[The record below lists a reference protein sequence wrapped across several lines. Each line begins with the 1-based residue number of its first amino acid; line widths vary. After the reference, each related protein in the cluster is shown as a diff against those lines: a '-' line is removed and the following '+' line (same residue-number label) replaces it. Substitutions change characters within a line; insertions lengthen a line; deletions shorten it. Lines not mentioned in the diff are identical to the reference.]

1 MILFTT
7 VVLPDP
13 VPPAIPTISINSYF
27 YRSEFS
33 SKIIICNGK
42 CLKCRVPE
50 VDLKDCQMSELYPLK
65 FKPVL
70 KEKIWGG
77 NTLVKHYGKNA
88 PGSNKIGESWEI
100 SAVSDNLSV
109 VRNGFL
115 TGNNIEELIEVYMGD
130 ITGDSV
136 FDKFGNE
143 FPLLIKLIEAR
154 ENLSVQVH
162 PGNSMAKERHKAYGK
177 TEMWYILESEEDAK
191 IYTGFKQPISKEL
204 YSKALSMGQITDLLN
219 IESAIPGDTF
229 FTPAGRIHAIGAGI
243 VLVEIQQT
251 SDITYRIFDW
261 DREYTCEEKR
271 ELHTD
276 LALDAIDFSATGK
289 NKIRKNLTLNK
300 SENLVSCEFFTTNI
314 IHFNKPFKKDYNLI
328 DSFVV
333 YLCTDGRFVIKWDNN
348 GEEASKGDTILLP
361 AWIKD
366 VLLEPAPESTLLE
379 IFVST

>member
-1 MILFTT
+1 
-7 VVLPDP
+7 V
-13 VPPAIPTISINSYF
+13 
-27 YRSEFS
+27 
-33 SKIIICNGK
+33 
-42 CLKCRVPE
+42 VPE
-50 VDLKDCQMSELYPLK
+50 VDLKNYQMSELYPLK

-88 PGSNKIGESWEI
+88 VGSNKIGESWEI

-109 VRNGFL
+109 VCNGFL
-115 TGNNIEELIEVYMGD
+115 AGNNIEELIEVYMGD

-177 TEMWYILESEEDAK
+177 TEMWYILESEENAK

-204 YSKALSMGQITDLLN
+204 YSEALARGQITDLLN
-219 IESAIPGDTF
+219 IESAVPGDTF

-243 VLVEIQQT
+243 VLAEIQQT

-261 DREYTCEEKR
+261 NREHTFEEKR

-276 LALDAIDFSATGK
+276 LALDAIDFSAAGK
-289 NKIRKNLTLNK
+289 NKIRKNLTLNE

-314 IHFNKPFKKDYNLI
+314 VHFNKSFKKDYNLI

-348 GEEASKGDTILLP
+348 GEEVSKGDTILLP

-366 VLLEPAPESTLLE
+366 VVLEPAQESTLLE